1 MEVEYESSPDIGH
14 HDEAGSEHEREEQ
27 GDVQVDTSAVV
38 EEGLSFRPGVD
49 VGGDSEGEG
58 EGEGEGEEE
67 GQGDAAK
74 SAPKKQKP
82 RQSLAE
88 KQPGTTLFPI
98 SRIKR
103 IVKADKD
110 LENMS
115 SEAVFMVAVATEYFV
130 KHFMEEGYTK
140 ARLEKRKT
148 VNYKDLAS
156 VVARS
161 EEFDF
166 LKDVIPTPMSMSE
179 ALERRKQKLSGE
191 ENPSS
196 NAQDTSFAQQTQ
208 AMNDEDLPPLAPS
221 TNPLFPNAI
230 MKRPPNT
237 HAKTAQAKPATAEG
251 EGEEQADEEEEAGE
265 GEGSEN
271 VNGKGAKR
279 ASPEPVT
286 APAPV
291 PATER
296 KKSRISSTTTGAAG
310 TPVTP
315 KVTQAKSVP
324 TPQSISHSHG
334 TRAARRSLANTDV
347 DMGELQDVR
356 SSNAK
361 LTSHEQEQEQ
371 VRRESIA
378 IASDKGDG
386 DEDESMA

>member
-1 MEVEYESSPDIGH
+1 MEVEYESSPVIGQH
-14 HDEAGSEHEREEQ
+14 EGEREQEVDPEHEGA
-27 GDVQVDTSAVV
+27 GDASVA
-38 EEGLSFRPGVD
+38 EGGFSFRPGAD
-49 VGGDSEGEG
+49 AGGDSEGEG
-58 EGEGEGEEE
+58 EGEGEGEEDE
-67 GQGDAAK
+67 QAGASK
-74 SAPKKQKP
+74 TAPKKQKP

-88 KQPGTTLFPI
+88 KQLGTTLFPI

-103 IVKADKD
+103 IVKADKE

-115 SEAVFMVAVATEYFV
+115 NEAVFMVAVATEYFV

-140 ARLEKRKT
+140 ARLEKRKI

-166 LKDVIPTPMSMSE
+166 LKDVIPTPISMSE

-196 NAQDTSFAQQTQ
+196 NAEDASFAQQTQ

-237 HAKTAQAKPATAEG
+237 HAKTAIFKPAPTEG
-251 EGEEQADEEEEAGE
+251 EGEDVGE
-265 GEGSEN
+265 GEIDGQEEGDGAGAESSEE
-271 VNGKGAKR
+271 AKR
-279 ASPEPVT
+279 ASPEP
-286 APAPV
+286 ASAPV
-291 PATER
+291 SSTER
-296 KKSRISSTTTGAAG
+296 KKPRVSATTAG

-315 KVTQAKSVP
+315 KVVSGKSAP

-347 DMGELQDVR
+347 DMGEVNEVR
-356 SSNAK
+356 SVD
-361 LTSHEQEQEQ
+361 LTQEQGEEQEPS
-371 VRRESIA
+371 RRVSEA
-378 IASDKGDG
+378 VGYRHAGGDKP
-386 DEDESMA
+386 EDERTE